1 MPFFISSK
9 NRVFLLASVSHLRRV
24 DVFVFVRVVMLKDLC
39 WRKQELVSNSM
50 AWPAAMK
57 EKGVRSLLG
66 CVFEKAWS
74 CSHPLLWAILV
85 GSNSLI
91 TEWGRG
97 GLCWVWASDLGTLQY
112 GDIMSL
118 NWSSQFEVSYTP
130 ILSGC
135 NSLAHYGKITLKF
148 YLVKGKNFFFPQ
160 MYTFLHG
167 IEISRN
173 DRILCFIILDVIG
186 EEANITHPFY

>member
-1 MPFFISSK
+1 M
-9 NRVFLLASVSHLRRV
+9 
-24 DVFVFVRVVMLKDLC
+24 FVRVVMLKDLC

-50 AWPAAMK
+50 AWSAAMK

-66 CVFEKAWS
+66 CMFEKAWS

-91 TEWGRG
+91 TEWGRD
-97 GLCWVWASDLGTLQY
+97 GLRWVWASDLGTLQY
-112 GDIMSL
+112 GDIMGL
-118 NWSSQFEVSYTP
+118 NRSSPFEVSYTP

-135 NSLAHYGKITLKF
+135 NSLAQYWQNNFKVLF
-148 YLVKGKNFFFPQ
+148 SERQDFFFPQ

-173 DRILCFIILDVIG
+173 DRILCSIILDVIR